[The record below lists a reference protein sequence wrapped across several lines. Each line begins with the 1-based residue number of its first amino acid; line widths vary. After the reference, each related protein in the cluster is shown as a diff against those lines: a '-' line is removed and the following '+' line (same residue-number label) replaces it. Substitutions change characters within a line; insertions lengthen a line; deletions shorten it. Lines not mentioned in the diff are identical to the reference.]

1 MFKHLILFYRRLLV
15 LTVVCMMVLL
25 ALVYQAAKLT
35 VSEGDARFIKAQG
48 RLHSTTYLPTWRG
61 RIQDRNGNVLAEDV
75 ASYAVSVD
83 WDVITGD
90 RALRFAREDA
100 KTSIGNKQW
109 QSISP
114 EERQSYVDAYLPG
127 RLSEMDGFWD
137 TVATTG
143 GVKREYVE
151 KQLQLIREEVEQTAA
166 VVWVRQEEMHKK
178 RYGDSVPFVANRD
191 KLIKE
196 QNEPHVVLAKVSDD
210 NAIAFEL
217 LSAQFDNVL
226 HVEHSRQRDYP
237 SRTRSVLVDRST
249 LPKPMRAF
257 DAIEVVI
264 DDVAELIIGDV
275 RNEVWAKDISRRPFR
290 TRGLVDL
297 SGYRAGDEVGQ
308 RGIEKTMERVLRG
321 ARGKIV

>member
-1 MFKHLILFYRRLLV
+1 M
-15 LTVVCMMVLL
+15 
-25 ALVYQAAKLT
+25 
-35 VSEGDARFIKAQG
+35 
-48 RLHSTTYLPTWRG
+48 PTWRG

-151 KQLQLIREEVEQTAA
+151 KQLKLIREEVEQTAA

-217 LSAQFDNVL
+217 S
-226 HVEHSRQRDYP
+226 
-237 SRTRSVLVDRST
+237 
-249 LPKPMRAF
+249 
-257 DAIEVVI
+257 
-264 DDVAELIIGDV
+264 LIHI
-275 RNEVWAKDISRRPFR
+275 
-290 TRGLVDL
+290 
-297 SGYRAGDEVGQ
+297 
-308 RGIEKTMERVLRG
+308 
-321 ARGKIV
+321 